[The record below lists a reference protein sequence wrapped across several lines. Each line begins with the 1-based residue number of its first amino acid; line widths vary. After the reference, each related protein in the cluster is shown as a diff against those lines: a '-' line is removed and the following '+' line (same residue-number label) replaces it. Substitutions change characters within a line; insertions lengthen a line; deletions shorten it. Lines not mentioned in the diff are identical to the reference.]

1 MTSATEVNMGL
12 VMGVTRLG
20 QGAILAGASLFQNV
34 NVSTVLIVAGVVIWG
49 IATWRKDTREVL
61 RRQNEDLA
69 TRNATL
75 EAEKKTDA
83 ARILALEGR
92 PNVDKLYESD
102 LEIIASLKE
111 LTTTIKANTAAVQL
125 WATARAQEIP

>member
-20 QGAILAGASLFQNV
+20 QGAILAGASLFKDV
-34 NVSTVLIVAGVVIWG
+34 NVSTVLIVAGVIIWA

-69 TRNATL
+69 TRNKTL
-75 EAEKKTDA
+75 EDEKKADA

-125 WATARAQEIP
+125 WATARAQEIA